1 MSGLQILRT
10 RRREPMLTR
19 RVLMMGASVAALI
32 APAHAAPIRVMLYKS
47 PDCGCCEGYAD
58 YLRHS
63 GFAVT
68 VKATND
74 FAEISRKAGI
84 PTELQGCHTAFIG
97 DYVVD
102 GHVPVEAIRKLLAEK
117 PGIKGV
123 TLPGMPEGSPG
134 MVGNKAEPFTIYAIE
149 QNGKTSVFMTL

>member
-1 MSGLQILRT
+1 
-10 RRREPMLTR
+10 MLTR
-19 RVLMMGASVAALI
+19 RVLMMSASVAALI

-84 PTELQGCHTAFIG
+84 PAELQGCHTAFIG

-102 GHVPVEAIRKLLAEK
+102 GHVPVEAIRKLLAER
-117 PGIKGV
+117 PAIKGI
-123 TLPGMPEGSPG
+123 TLPGMPLGSPG
-134 MVGNKAEPFTIYAIE
+134 MTGDKTEPFTIHAIGMD
-149 QNGKTSVFMTL
+149 GKSRVFMQV

>member
-1 MSGLQILRT
+1 
-10 RRREPMLTR
+10 MLTR
-19 RVLMMGASVAALI
+19 RVLMMSASVAALI

-84 PTELQGCHTAFIG
+84 PAELQGCHTAFIG

-102 GHVPVEAIRKLLAEK
+102 GHVPVEAINKLLAER
-117 PGIKGV
+117 PAVKGL

-134 MVGNKAEPFTIYAIE
+134 MSGKKAGPLKVLAIGAD
-149 QNGKTSVFMTL
+149 GKSSLYLAL